1 MAIAES
7 VGLAAPTNRTRG
19 GYAARVAILD
29 DVAQLAHLGLVLKLR
44 EATLEP
50 VLAAASKLA
59 DAKLLVGASAH
70 GRRLEVVMPYHPDAL
85 AVVAPDAAAPATAT
99 LMRIVVD
106 GETMSVALATA
117 GGNKQPRVAVD
128 ELAPAAQRDA
138 WFDLVDQLCSIA
150 DARIVGLTRF
160 VDGSRVAI
168 EIQYPQRD
176 RATDFVLMEGI
187 EQLAG
192 DIGVSGA
199 QCKLWRRI
207 HPELGAGN
215 GISLSTS
222 CTPARVSAHFGITY
236 PVTSWEVALRLA
248 EGLVLNDSEAKAVPT
263 NLGQLAGALGSD
275 RLQSL
280 ELVLGPHEP
289 PDVIVWARVGRAG

>member
-1 MAIAES
+1 MANRG
-7 VGLAAPTNRTRG
+7 VGSSPTRTIGAQR

-85 AVVAPDAAAPATAT
+85 AAVAPDAAAPATAT
-99 LMRIVVD
+99 LIRIVVD
-106 GETMSVALATA
+106 GETISVALAMA

-128 ELAPAAQRDA
+128 ELAPPAHRDA

-176 RATDFVLMEGI
+176 RDTDFVLMEGI
-187 EQLAG
+187 DQLAG

-199 QCKLWRRI
+199 QRKLWRRI

-215 GISLSTS
+215 GISLSTG

-236 PVTSWEVALRLA
+236 SVTSWEVALRLA

-263 NLGQLAGALGSD
+263 SLGQLAGALGSD
-275 RLQSL
+275 HLQSL